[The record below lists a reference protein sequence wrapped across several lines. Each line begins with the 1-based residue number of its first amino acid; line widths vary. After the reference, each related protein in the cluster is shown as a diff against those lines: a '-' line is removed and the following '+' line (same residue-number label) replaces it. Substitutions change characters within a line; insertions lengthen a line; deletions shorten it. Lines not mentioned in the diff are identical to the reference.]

1 MSVTGGEDSMDRR
14 EVLKASLVGAA
25 SMGVPTNFST
35 GRLRAAEREVTA
47 ETAAAAGA
55 EMPLVSVFDYEAA
68 AKRKLSFGGWEYY
81 SEGTGD
87 EITMKRN
94 RSALDGLQLKPR
106 VLVDVTKVDVS
117 CTLLGYKLEHPILLA
132 PAASH
137 LLAHPDAEV
146 ATARGAAEAAAIM
159 MLSTNSNRSIEDVYK
174 AATTP
179 VWFQLYV
186 DDDRGLTRS
195 LVERAEAAGNKVLVI
210 TADNPLPYA
219 RNREERASAQTPKL
233 PFPNLE
239 TEAGPGARGRSRKHF
254 NWSDL
259 ERIQSF
265 AKTPIILKGIMNPD
279 DAEQAVHRG
288 VAAIVV
294 SNHGGR
300 VLDTVPASIE
310 VLPAVV
316 DRVAGRV
323 PVLFDSGIR
332 RGTDILKGLAYGASA
347 VLIGRPYLYGLSV
360 SGPDG
365 VRDVVKILKTELQAA
380 MALAGCTRLKEIDR
394 TVFWKSRDY
403 SS

>member
-1 MSVTGGEDSMDRR
+1 MDRR
-14 EVLKASLVGAA
+14 EAMKASLAGAA
-25 SMGVPTNFST
+25 AMGIAARHSYGAELEAVEQVGSAETRGSA
-35 GRLRAAEREVTA
+35 AAET
-47 ETAAAAGA
+47 
-55 EMPLVSVFDYEAA
+55 PLVSVSDYEAA
-68 AKRKLSFGGWEYY
+68 AKKKLSFGGWEYY
-81 SEGTGD
+81 NEGTAD
-87 EITMKRN
+87 AITMKRN
-94 RSALDGLQLKPR
+94 RSALEGLQLKPR
-106 VLVDVTKVDVS
+106 VLVDVTKIDVS
-117 CTLLGYKLEHPILLA
+117 CTLLGHKLAHPILLA

-137 LLAHPDAEV
+137 QLAHPEGEV
-146 ATARGAAEAAAIM
+146 ATARGAALAGAIM

-174 AATTP
+174 AATSP

-195 LVERAEAAGNKVLVI
+195 LVERAEGAGNKVLVI
-210 TADNPLPYA
+210 TVDNPLPYA

-233 PFPNLE
+233 PFPNLD
-239 TEAGPGARGRSRKHF
+239 TVAGPGARGRSRKHF

-259 ERIQSF
+259 EWIQSF
-265 AKTPIILKGIMNPD
+265 AKTPIVLKGIMTPE
-279 DAEQAVHRG
+279 DAELAVHRG
-288 VAAIVV
+288 VAGIVV

-323 PVLFDSGIR
+323 AVLFDSGIR
-332 RGTDILKGLAYGASA
+332 RGTDILKALGYGAAA

-365 VRDVVKILKTELQAA
+365 VRDVVKILRTELEAA
-380 MALAGCTRLKEIDR
+380 MALAGRTRLAEIDR

>member
-1 MSVTGGEDSMDRR
+1 MDRR
-14 EVLKASLVGAA
+14 EALKASLAGAA
-25 SMGVPTNFST
+25 AMGISVKSAY
-35 GRLRAAEREVTA
+35 AAERDAVQ
-47 ETAAAAGA
+47 ETRGQETSEAAGA

-68 AKRKLSFGGWEYY
+68 AKKKLSFGGWEYY
-81 SEGTGD
+81 DEGTGD
-87 EITMKRN
+87 QVTMKRN
-94 RSALDGLQLKPR
+94 RTALDGLQLKPR
-106 VLVDVTKVDVS
+106 VLVDVTKIDMS
-117 CTLLGYKLEHPILLA
+117 CSLLGFKMEHPIMLA

-137 LLAHPDAEV
+137 QLAHPEGEV
-146 ATARGAAEAAAIM
+146 ATARGAAEAKATM

-186 DDDRGLTRS
+186 DDGRGITRT
-195 LVERAEAAGNKVLVI
+195 LIERAEAAGNKVLVI

-219 RNREERASAQTPKL
+219 RNRQERARAQTPKL
-233 PFPNLE
+233 PFPNLD
-239 TEAGPGARGRSRKHF
+239 TVAGPGASGRSLKHF
-254 NWSDL
+254 DWSDL
-259 ERIQSF
+259 EWIQSF
-265 AKTPIILKGIMNPD
+265 AKTPIMLKGIMNPD

-332 RGTDILKGLAYGASA
+332 RGTDILKALAYGASA
-347 VLIGRPYLYGLSV
+347 VLIGRAYLYGLSV
-360 SGPDG
+360 SGQDG
-365 VRDVVKILKTELQAA
+365 VRDVVKILRTELGAS
-380 MALAGCTRLKEIDR
+380 MALAGCTRLSEIDR
-394 TVFWKSRDY
+394 KVFWKSKDY